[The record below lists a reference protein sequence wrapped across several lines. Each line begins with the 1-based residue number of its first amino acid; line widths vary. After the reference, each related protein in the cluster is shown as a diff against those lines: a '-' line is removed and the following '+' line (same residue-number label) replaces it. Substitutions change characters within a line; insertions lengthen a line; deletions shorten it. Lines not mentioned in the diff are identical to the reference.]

1 MKPLLKE
8 EDAAPF
14 AGLSVSTLQKKRVSG
29 DGPLYVKIGRSVPD
43 PAVELSATNLNE
55 AQRFAEEL
63 LREVAAWRHRQSR
76 QKVGV
81 RHDA

>member
-1 MKPLLKE
+1 MPRIDGTLGPKTDE
-8 EDAAPF
+8 NRS
-14 AGLSVSTLQKKRVSG
+14 GLAHRPGFDV
-29 DGPLYVKIGRSVPD
+29 RSIFPD